1 MGENWYVFKSYY
13 LVHAIL
19 HKLHAIYTV
28 TVAAGVSTPP
38 DTIPTRITSECLS
51 KLQVKQK
58 QSGLEL

>member
-28 TVAAGVSTPP
+28 AAGVSTPP
-38 DTIPTRITSECLS
+38 DTIPARITSECLS

-58 QSGLEL
+58 QLGLEL